1 MILFPGRK
9 RIKASFHRAAD
20 LLLATGFPPG
30 DESVFF
36 EEEW

>member
-1 MILFPGRK
+1 MIPFLKRK

-30 DESVFF
+30 DERVFF
-36 EEEW
+36 AEEW